1 MKKAKGPDLPDLW
14 LFYYFKLFPPDL
26 FTGFTAH
33 SIFHRALLTARFRV
47 LSRFLRFVIMD
58 NVPNGKIYI
67 DRE

>member
-1 MKKAKGPDLPDLW
+1 MKKAKD
-14 LFYYFKLFPPDL
+14 PDL